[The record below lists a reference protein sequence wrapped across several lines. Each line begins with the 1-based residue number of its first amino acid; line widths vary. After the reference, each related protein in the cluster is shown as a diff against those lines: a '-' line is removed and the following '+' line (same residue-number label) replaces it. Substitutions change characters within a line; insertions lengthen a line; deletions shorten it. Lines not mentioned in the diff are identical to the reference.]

1 MENYYTQI
9 PDHHITLC
17 PCYLQQSWNTL
28 MLYLSLEQFKNKKK
42 KPKVT
47 TFMENLYTRNSR
59 SPHHIVSSL
68 PSPILE
74 CFTVVKGEL
83 RLQTVHYYFISII
96 NTFKRATFLQK
107 KWDRNLLF
115 ICTIKHLE
123 SWFFFNSLQR
133 FQCSCAETNRTKKLT
148 DWLTDGQIHGS

>member
-17 PCYLQQSWNTL
+17 SCYLQQSWNTL
-28 MLYLSLEQFKNKKK
+28 MLYLSLEQFKNLKKQK
-42 KPKVT
+42 TKVT
-47 TFMENLYTRNSR
+47 TFMGNLYTRNSR

-83 RLQTVHYYFISII
+83 RLQTAHYYFISII

-107 KWDRNLLF
+107 NEIG
-115 ICTIKHLE
+115 ICCLQPQLNIAFVIPRKL
-123 SWFFFNSLQR
+123 FFF
-133 FQCSCAETNRTKKLT
+133 
-148 DWLTDGQIHGS
+148 